1 MLCARVARKVS
12 LARGLVPQA
21 TRAATTAS
29 VWGGDAWR
37 YEKDAFKA
45 WVSASTVSGS
55 TEERQMYAYLAM
67 SFGDVDVDKDG
78 WIDDTEFDRLLEGV
92 AALPRRFGLAPSWR
106 SEYGTVD
113 RRAKARKAMFDAID
127 GADGFKP
134 RGKIAMGQFIKWSM
148 QHVGGKAQTIAKLE
162 NDVAL
167 SHAEKHTVEEYLA
180 FLDKAVNDKK
190 SGASASFYNHL
201 LKVFVEADAGCK
213 GKITFAEYNKLIDLA
228 AATPR
233 FFKLAPDTMDSAAR
247 KAMFDSM
254 DSTQSG
260 FVTFRK
266 FLRYTRE
273 HVRGKVA
280 AHK

>member
-1 MLCARVARKVS
+1 MGS
-12 LARGLVPQA
+12 TG
-21 TRAATTAS
+21 S
-29 VWGGDAWR
+29 NFGEAWR
-37 YEKDAFKA
+37 YDKGAFKTWA
-45 WVSASTVSGS
+45 TKASTEDGV
-55 TEERQMYAYLAM
+55 EKKQLYAHLAL
-67 SFGDVDVDKDG
+67 SFGDVDNDKDG
-78 WIDDTEFDRLLEGV
+78 WINPEEFDLLLEKV
-92 AALPRRFGLAPSWR
+92 AALPRRFGLAPSWQV
-106 SEYGTVD
+106 EYGGD
-113 RRAKARKAMFDAID
+113 AARRTAARKAMFDAID

-148 QHVGGKAQTIAKLE
+148 QHVGGKSQTIAKLE

-167 SHAEKHTVEEYLA
+167 SNPEKHTVEEYLA

-201 LKVFVEADAGCK
+201 LKVFVEADGGCK
-213 GKITFAEYNKLIDLA
+213 GKINFEEYNKLIDLA

-233 FFKLAPDTMDSAAR
+233 FFKLAPDTMDTAAR
-247 KAMFDSM
+247 KAMFESM
-254 DSTQSG
+254 DSTKSG

-273 HVRGKVA
+273 HMRGKVA

>member
-21 TRAATTAS
+21 TRAASTAS

-37 YEKDAFKA
+37 YEKDAFKR

-106 SEYGTVD
+106 AEYGTVEK
-113 RRAKARKAMFDAID
+113 RASARKAMFEAID
-127 GADGFKP
+127 GAGGFNP

-167 SHAEKHTVEEYLA
+167 SNAENHTVEEYLA

-190 SGASASFYNHL
+190 SGASASFYQYL
-201 LKVFVEADAGCK
+201 LTTFVEADAGCK
-213 GKITFAEYNKLIDLA
+213 GKISFAEFNKLIDLA

-233 FFKLAPDTMDSAAR
+233 YFKLAPDSQDTAAR
-247 KAMFDSM
+247 KAMFESM

-266 FLRYTRE
+266 FLRFTRT
-273 HVRGKVA
+273 HVRAKLA
-280 AHK
+280 SRK